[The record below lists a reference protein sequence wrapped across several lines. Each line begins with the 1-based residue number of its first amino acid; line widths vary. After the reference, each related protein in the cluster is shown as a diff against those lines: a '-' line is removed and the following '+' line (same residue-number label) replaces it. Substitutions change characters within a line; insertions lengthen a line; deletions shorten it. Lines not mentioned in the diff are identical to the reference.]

1 MIEES
6 FNSVRDGA
14 KKLISEAKNIC
25 IIPSQTHEPESLSSA
40 LALFYTLKDLGKNVN
55 LITGQFPENLGFLIP
70 SPEFISQP
78 QNLVISIPR
87 RLADVSQVYYEKTE
101 EQLKIHLT
109 LDRGQIKKEDVVFY
123 FENAKPDVVI
133 TLGTQD
139 FQAELAGKLDSFG
152 FLLSAPVVNIDN
164 HPENKKFGAINIIES
179 TSLSEIALNLVPLLP
194 ESKTI
199 KEATNCLLAGMVAHY
214 ENFKTTAT
222 TPTTLKTAAKL
233 MEQGANYQ
241 QITQHLYTTSQAQ
254 MDFLAEIFKNLKN
267 ENGHYVSQL
276 HSENFW
282 NFGET
287 EGIAAMEKIRGLGL
301 QNNLLVLWQSHASQ
315 ATIKGFFYS
324 KTPELVRRMAENT
337 QGKLKNGW
345 TFLSI
350 PGEDISA
357 TKKIILNNL
366 Q

>member
-55 LITGQFPENLGFLIP
+55 LITGQFHENLGFLIP
-70 SPEFISQP
+70 SPEVISQP
-78 QNLVISIPR
+78 QNLVMSTPR

-101 EQLKIHLT
+101 EQLKIHVT
-109 LDRGQIKKEDVVFY
+109 LNKGSIKKDDVSFY

-133 TLGTQD
+133 TLGIQD
-139 FQAELAGKLDSFG
+139 FEQELASRLDSYG
-152 FLLSAPVVNIDN
+152 FLLNSPVINIDTSTPLSASN

-214 ENFKTTAT
+214 ENF
-222 TPTTLKTAAKL
+222 
-233 MEQGANYQ
+233 
-241 QITQHLYTTSQAQ
+241 
-254 MDFLAEIFKNLKN
+254 
-267 ENGHYVSQL
+267 
-276 HSENFW
+276 
-282 NFGET
+282 
-287 EGIAAMEKIRGLGL
+287 
-301 QNNLLVLWQSHASQ
+301 
-315 ATIKGFFYS
+315 
-324 KTPELVRRMAENT
+324 
-337 QGKLKNGW
+337 
-345 TFLSI
+345 
-350 PGEDISA
+350 
-357 TKKIILNNL
+357 
-366 Q
+366 